1 MTPDHLK
8 RKFASDGIF
17 YDVTKRAHYKLLK
30 KAGKEGEND
39 QWEAEKVQIERKNE
53 KNKRATEKESVR
65 EGNLREH
72 ITVMVQ
78 GVVENGTT
86 VCNNML
92 KARVT
97 DTVGDSLIQL
107 QVLEGSKI
115 ILVHE
120 GENLNNEHKW
130 AEL

>member
-1 MTPDHLK
+1 MTK
-8 RKFASDGIF
+8 SAN
-17 YDVTKRAHYKLLK
+17 YKLLK
-30 KAGKEGEND
+30 RAGKEGESD

-65 EGNLREH
+65 EGNLREY

-86 VCNNML
+86 ICNNML

-97 DTVGDSLIQL
+97 DTVGDSLIQI
-107 QVLEGSKI
+107 QVLEGSKFT
-115 ILVHE
+115 LVHE